1 MDDGQQMTASKAV
14 DGGGRP
20 GLLLFKNSDWKRLLK
35 AAAAPVEESGN
46 SYDDVVRNGYD
57 YVVKRC

>member
-1 MDDGQQMTASKAV
+1 MTASKAA

-20 GLLLFKNSDWKRLLK
+20 GLLLFKNSNWKWTTM
-35 AAAAPVEESGN
+35 AVAAPVENSGK

-57 YVVKRC
+57 DVVKRH